1 MVGIQIEHAN
11 TTEQDLQN
19 GMLLVT
25 NGVLNICLQYN
36 LSVNE
41 GSDSIENREKEID
54 AGLENIKE
62 VHQSH

>member
-41 GSDSIENREKEID
+41 GSDSIEN
-54 AGLENIKE
+54 
-62 VHQSH
+62 S